1 MQKALTISAMVA
13 VASAIKIQSTAQ
25 MMDSAKAE
33 KFLALDDYS
42 NYSRT
47 EEEGNNI
54 RAAGTL
60 WSDPI
65 FTPSDESLGIVTGD
79 SANVEAGAQSNPVT
93 WERLSNLYTADQ
105 MELFKHKDIF
115 SSAQQGA
122 LGDCYFISAMI

>member
-54 RAAGTL
+54 RAAGT
-60 WSDPI
+60 
-65 FTPSDESLGIVTGD
+65 
-79 SANVEAGAQSNPVT
+79 
-93 WERLSNLYTADQ
+93 
-105 MELFKHKDIF
+105 
-115 SSAQQGA
+115 
-122 LGDCYFISAMI
+122 